1 MPATKVKF
9 NVMRSA
15 FFFALIAIL
24 SVGMIYLLRP
34 FFYPIFWAAIVAVI
48 FFPIFKFINKQ
59 LKSSGA
65 SSIITIIIFI
75 VFLLLPLTLFSILFI
90 NESVNLFNKLA
101 QQDFLSGAKEVAVWV
116 NDTPLQ
122 PYVEIVQ
129 ERWSGYAVNAS
140 EFIVVFVFNNIRNI
154 TQNSMSFI
162 IMFFLMLYTL
172 YYFLKDGE
180 KMLKRVM
187 HLSPLGDKYETLL
200 YKKFTSTTKATLK
213 GTLIIGGVQGFLG
226 GITFWIAGIEG
237 AFVWG
242 IMMLIVSI
250 IPAIGPFLIWF
261 PATIILLAIG
271 NIWQG
276 ITVLLIGSLIIS
288 TIDNLL
294 RPPLVGKDAGLH
306 PLIVLFSTLGGLLV
320 FGISGFIIGP
330 VIAALFLSIITI
342 YNEYY
347 RKELKNNQN

>member
-1 MPATKVKF
+1 
-9 NVMRSA
+9 
-15 FFFALIAIL
+15 
-24 SVGMIYLLRP
+24 
-34 FFYPIFWAAIVAVI
+34 
-48 FFPIFKFINKQ
+48 
-59 LKSSGA
+59 
-65 SSIITIIIFI
+65 
-75 VFLLLPLTLFSILFI
+75 
-90 NESVNLFNKLA
+90 
-101 QQDFLSGAKEVAVWV
+101 
-116 NDTPLQ
+116 
-122 PYVEIVQ
+122 
-129 ERWSGYAVNAS
+129 
-140 EFIVVFVFNNIRNI
+140 
-154 TQNSMSFI
+154 
-162 IMFFLMLYTL
+162 
-172 YYFLKDGE
+172 
-180 KMLKRVM
+180 M

-276 ITVLLIGSLIIS
+276 IFYTVSWGD
-288 TIDNLL
+288 TPD
-294 RPPLVGKDAGLH
+294 VGKDAGLH